1 MLIVYFI
8 SVIFGNNH
16 DSKPLELHDPLIDN
30 NTQYSQE
37 WFNENEQN
45 EDNLYYDT
53 VEVSSDPIINARS
66 AVVMDFETGTIL
78 YEKNAYR
85 KRPMASTTKIM
96 SAIIALEN
104 SDLDDDVIISGKAAG
119 MGGSVMG
126 LKKDSTV
133 KMYDLLNGMLICSGN
148 DAAVAIAEHVGGNV
162 ENFCEMMNKKA
173 VEIGAFSTS
182 FSNPTA

>member
-66 AVVMDFETGTIL
+66 AVVMDRTGTIL
-78 YEKNAYR
+78 YENAYR
-85 KRPMASTTKIM
+85 KGHSQPR
-96 SAIIALEN
+96 L
-104 SDLDDDVIISGKAAG
+104 
-119 MGGSVMG
+119 
-126 LKKDSTV
+126 
-133 KMYDLLNGMLICSGN
+133 
-148 DAAVAIAEHVGGNV
+148 
-162 ENFCEMMNKKA
+162 
-173 VEIGAFSTS
+173 
-182 FSNPTA
+182 